1 MCGWQI
7 RNQGGGAEFG
17 GADTIVGYECEGC
30 QIGWREGAP
39 YATGKNGA
47 AANFEILA
55 TAPTRWEMTDSDGYD
70 HWRKAA
76 WSAVVGT
83 YSNRGTVVT
92 VDTTD
97 WSHGLKGGRSGPHA
111 HHQKYPQ
118 SVGRV
123 MMLRALLLFGCFM
136 LDSTRAA
143 EEASLPRKPA
153 AEPLV
158 LDVWPGKVPEDTGVD
173 GDEKFRMY
181 SSPLFEGPTKLITNV
196 TKPMLMVYLPPK
208 EQNTGA
214 AVVICPG
221 GGYHELFWELEGE
234 EVAAWLNAHG
244 IAGIILKYRVPRRA
258 GDAPDRPPLGPQMD
272 AQRAISLVR
281 SKSAEWGI
289 DPKRIGMVGFSVGG
303 HLVVAT
309 ATGFKKRKYDVIDK
323 IDDVSCRPDF
333 GIACYSGYLKAK
345 DKDEIWPDLNI
356 PEDTPPIF
364 LTHAADDNI
373 ASADNSSIMYQA
385 LKRANVPAELHIF
398 ATGGHDFG
406 VRQTEKPP
414 AAWTRLCLDWLR
426 SNGILKKTSK

>member
-1 MCGWQI
+1 
-7 RNQGGGAEFG
+7 
-17 GADTIVGYECEGC
+17 
-30 QIGWREGAP
+30 
-39 YATGKNGA
+39 
-47 AANFEILA
+47 
-55 TAPTRWEMTDSDGYD
+55 
-70 HWRKAA
+70 
-76 WSAVVGT
+76 
-83 YSNRGTVVT
+83 
-92 VDTTD
+92 
-97 WSHGLKGGRSGPHA
+97 
-111 HHQKYPQ
+111 
-118 SVGRV
+118 
-123 MMLRALLLFGCFM
+123 MMLRALLLAGCFM

-153 AEPLV
+153 GEPLV
-158 LDVWPGKVPEDTGVD
+158 LDVWPGKVPQDTGVD

-309 ATGFKKRKYDVIDK
+309 ATGFKKTEVRRHRQDRRRELPARLWDCVLL
-323 IDDVSCRPDF
+323 R
-333 GIACYSGYLKAK
+333 
-345 DKDEIWPDLNI
+345 I
-356 PEDTPPIF
+356 PEGQGQGRDLAGPEHPRR
-364 LTHAADDNI
+364 HAAN
-373 ASADNSSIMYQA
+373 
-385 LKRANVPAELHIF
+385 F
-398 ATGGHDFG
+398 
-406 VRQTEKPP
+406 
-414 AAWTRLCLDWLR
+414 
-426 SNGILKKTSK
+426 SNARR

>member
-1 MCGWQI
+1 M
-7 RNQGGGAEFG
+7 
-17 GADTIVGYECEGC
+17 
-30 QIGWREGAP
+30 
-39 YATGKNGA
+39 
-47 AANFEILA
+47 
-55 TAPTRWEMTDSDGYD
+55 
-70 HWRKAA
+70 
-76 WSAVVGT
+76 
-83 YSNRGTVVT
+83 
-92 VDTTD
+92 
-97 WSHGLKGGRSGPHA
+97 
-111 HHQKYPQ
+111 
-118 SVGRV
+118 
-123 MMLRALLLFGCFM
+123 
-136 LDSTRAA
+136 
-143 EEASLPRKPA
+143 
-153 AEPLV
+153 
-158 LDVWPGKVPEDTGVD
+158 D

-196 TKPMLMVYLPPK
+196 TKPTLMVYLPPK

-258 GDAPDRPPLGPQMD
+258 GEAQDRPPLGPQMD

-281 SKSAEWGI
+281 SKSTEWGI

-309 ATGFKKRKYDVIDK
+309 ATGFRKRKYNVTDK

-356 PEDTPPIF
+356 PKDTPPIF
-364 LTHAADDNI
+364 LTHAADDKI

-385 LKRANVPAELHIF
+385 LKRAHVPAELHIF